1 MILGTTKA
9 IDLSTSS
16 FERIVTDGSLYVD
29 KTHMIEHFLRDSS
42 AVHLITRHR
51 RLGKT
56 LNMDALRC
64 FLTDAAD
71 YRHLFKGLY
80 IESSPVWEKA
90 NSAPVFYFDFKGL
103 TGEGYKRQLEKTI
116 VKYAY
121 SLCEPKNLD
130 GYAKRCF
137 DNIVDGNFEISDG
150 LLILTE
156 FAYETTG
163 KRSYILIDEYDKLL
177 MDNYKSDKYEEI
189 RDFETLFF
197 SAGVKGNHYLQKALI
212 TGVMRISKES
222 LFSGLNNIE
231 VFDMFD
237 DELYTNDYGFTEAEV
252 AELCEMAELD
262 TTAKAAMKAWYNGI
276 MINGTPIYNTYSTV
290 SFLKKGK
297 FECHWTRSGVMDTI
311 ADLLNEERMER
322 ITRLLAGEQIEMP
335 VERRFSV
342 IGLLKKPQD
351 SDFYSLLVQAGYLAV
366 QKNLESSETA
376 YDFMLLSVPNKEL
389 EIAWQQFILKHA
401 FAEPAAVL
409 NIFRNHKNP
418 KKFAED
424 LEKIF
429 DDRMS
434 VYDFEKPRDREKQK
448 ILERTYQQLMLILL
462 CAYGD
467 SEKHP
472 LSNRESGD
480 GRYDILVERRE
491 AYYIFELKSC
501 EKAEQLETA
510 AQQALQQINFKRYGA
525 ELDSDKRL
533 IKIGM
538 AFCGKQCRVVCG

>member
-1 MILGTTKA
+1 MILGSTKR
-9 IDLSTSS
+9 IDLSTSA

-42 AVHLITRHR
+42 AVHLVTRHR

-56 LNMDALRC
+56 LNMDTLRC
-64 FLTDAAD
+64 FLTDSAD

-103 TGEGYKRQLEKTI
+103 NPQRYKEEIYDTI
-116 VKYAY
+116 CDYIDMY
-121 SLCEPKNLD
+121 CENAVLSRATMR
-130 GYAKRCF
+130 YLNENQV
-137 DNIVDGNFEISDG
+137 DNPNG
-150 LLILTE
+150 LLYLTE
-156 FAYETTG
+156 SVYKATG

-177 MDNYKSDKYEEI
+177 MDNHKSDKYEEI

-197 SAGVKGNHYLQKALI
+197 STGVKGNHYLEKALI

-222 LFSGLNNIE
+222 LFSGLNNIKT
-231 VFDMFD
+231 FDMFND
-237 DELYTNDYGFTEAEV
+237 KLYTNDYGFTESEV

-262 TTAKAAMKAWYNGI
+262 APARVAMKAWYNGI

-290 SFLKKGK
+290 SFLDSGR
-297 FECHWTRSGVMDTI
+297 FECHWTRSGIMDTI
-311 ADLLNEERMER
+311 ADLLTEERIE
-322 ITRLLAGEQIEMP
+322 TLARLLNDEQVEEP
-335 VERRFSV
+335 VERRVSV
-342 IGLLKKPQD
+342 HGLLRKPQD

-366 QKNLESSETA
+366 QENPEYSETRHID
-376 YDFMLLSVPNKEL
+376 DFMLLSVPNKEL
-389 EIAWQQFILKHA
+389 AIAWRQFILKHA
-401 FAEPAAVL
+401 FVEPSEVL
-409 NIFRNHKNP
+409 NIFRNNKNP

-424 LEKIF
+424 LEKIL

-434 VYDFEKPRDREKQK
+434 FHDFMKPRDEETLKA
-448 ILERTYQQLMLILL
+448 LERTYQQFMLILL

-467 SEKHP
+467 SEKRP
-472 LSNRESGD
+472 ISNRESGD
-480 GRYDILVERRE
+480 GRYDILIERRE

-501 EKAEQLETA
+501 EKAEFLEKT
-510 AQQALQQINFKRYGA
+510 AQQALQQINSKRYGA
-525 ELDSDKRL
+525 DLDSEKRL

-538 AFCGKQCRVVCG
+538 AFCGKQCRVVCE

>member
-1 MILGTTKA
+1 MILGTTKT

-56 LNMDALRC
+56 LNMDTLRC

-103 TGEGYKRQLEKTI
+103 EPQRYKKHIFFQIAEYI
-116 VKYAY
+116 VSYCDK
-121 SLCEPKNLD
+121 ENLPMAVAD
-130 GYAKRCF
+130 YLHNKDF
-137 DNIVDGNFEISDG
+137 DNPNG
-150 LLILTE
+150 LLYLTE
-156 FAYETTG
+156 SVYKATG

-177 MDNYKSDKYEEI
+177 MDSYKSDKYEEI

-222 LFSGLNNIE
+222 LFSGLNNIK

-237 DELYTNDYGFTEAEV
+237 DELYTNDYGFTESEV
-252 AELCEMAELD
+252 AELCDMAGLD
-262 TTAKAAMKAWYNGI
+262 TPTRATLKAWYNGI
-276 MINGTPIYNTYSTV
+276 MVNGTPIYNTYSTV
-290 SFLKKGK
+290 SFLDSGK
-297 FECHWTRSGVMDTI
+297 FQCHWTRSGVMDTI
-311 ADLLNEERMER
+311 ADLLTEERMETL
-322 ITRLLAGEQIEMP
+322 TRLLDGEQIEEP
-335 VERRFSV
+335 VERRVSV
-342 IGLLKKPQD
+342 LGLMQKPQN
-351 SDFYSLLVQAGYLAV
+351 SDFYSLLVQAGYLAM
-366 QKNLESSETA
+366 QKNPEHSETA
-376 YDFMLLSVPNKEL
+376 YIDDFMLLSVPNKEL
-389 EIAWQQFILKHA
+389 AIAWQQFILKHA
-401 FAEPAAVL
+401 FTEPAAVL

-434 VYDFEKPRDREKQK
+434 VYDFEKPQDREKQK
-448 ILERTYQQLMLILL
+448 ILERTYQQLMLVLL

-472 LSNRESGD
+472 ISNRESGD

-501 EKAEQLETA
+501 DKAEQLENA
-510 AQQALQQINFKRYGA
+510 AQQALQQINSKRYGA
-525 ELDSDKRL
+525 ELDSEKLL

-538 AFCGKQCRVVCG
+538 AFYGKQCRVVCE

>member
-1 MILGTTKA
+1 
-9 IDLSTSS
+9 
-16 FERIVTDGSLYVD
+16 
-29 KTHMIEHFLRDSS
+29 
-42 AVHLITRHR
+42 
-51 RLGKT
+51 
-56 LNMDALRC
+56 
-64 FLTDAAD
+64 
-71 YRHLFKGLY
+71 
-80 IESSPVWEKA
+80 
-90 NSAPVFYFDFKGL
+90 
-103 TGEGYKRQLEKTI
+103 
-116 VKYAY
+116 
-121 SLCEPKNLD
+121 
-130 GYAKRCF
+130 
-137 DNIVDGNFEISDG
+137 
-150 LLILTE
+150 
-156 FAYETTG
+156 
-163 KRSYILIDEYDKLL
+163 
-177 MDNYKSDKYEEI
+177 
-189 RDFETLFF
+189 
-197 SAGVKGNHYLQKALI
+197 
-212 TGVMRISKES
+212 
-222 LFSGLNNIE
+222 
-231 VFDMFD
+231 
-237 DELYTNDYGFTEAEV
+237 
-252 AELCEMAELD
+252 
-262 TTAKAAMKAWYNGI
+262 
-276 MINGTPIYNTYSTV
+276 
-290 SFLKKGK
+290 
-297 FECHWTRSGVMDTI
+297 
-311 ADLLNEERMER
+311 
-322 ITRLLAGEQIEMP
+322 
-335 VERRFSV
+335 
-342 IGLLKKPQD
+342 
-351 SDFYSLLVQAGYLAV
+351 
-366 QKNLESSETA
+366 LESSETA

>member
-1 MILGTTKA
+1 MILGSTKR
-9 IDLSTSS
+9 IDLSTSA

-42 AVHLITRHR
+42 AVHLVTRHR

-56 LNMDALRC
+56 LNMDTLRC
-64 FLTDAAD
+64 FLTDSAD

-103 TGEGYKRQLEKTI
+103 NPQRYKEEIYDTI
-116 VKYAY
+116 CDYIDMY
-121 SLCEPKNLD
+121 CENAVLSRATMR
-130 GYAKRCF
+130 YLNENQV
-137 DNIVDGNFEISDG
+137 DNPNG
-150 LLILTE
+150 LLYLTE
-156 FAYETTG
+156 SVYKATG

-177 MDNYKSDKYEEI
+177 MDNHKSDKYEEI

-197 SAGVKGNHYLQKALI
+197 STGVKGNHYLEKALI

-222 LFSGLNNIE
+222 LFSGLNNI
-231 VFDMFD
+231 VDFDMFD
-237 DELYTNDYGFTEAEV
+237 DELYTNDYGFTEQEV
-252 AELCEMAELD
+252 AELCDMAELD
-262 TTAKAAMKAWYNGI
+262 APTRATLKAWYNGI

-290 SFLKKGK
+290 SFLNSGK
-297 FECHWTRSGVMDTI
+297 FRCHWTRSGVMDTI
-311 ADLLNEERMER
+311 ADLLNEERMET
-322 ITRLLAGEQIEMP
+322 ITRLLAGEEVEMP

-342 IGLLKKPQD
+342 IGLLKNPQN

-389 EIAWQQFILKHA
+389 TIAWQQFILKHA
-401 FAEPAAVL
+401 FAEPTAVL
-409 NIFRNHKNP
+409 NIFRNYKNP

-424 LEKIF
+424 LEKIL

-448 ILERTYQQLMLILL
+448 ILERSYQQFMLILL

-472 LSNRESGD
+472 ISNRESGD
-480 GRYDILVERRE
+480 GRYDVLVERRE

-510 AQQALQQINFKRYGA
+510 AQKALEQINLKRYGA
-525 ELDSDKRL
+525 DLDSEKLL

-538 AFCGKQCRVVCG
+538 AFCGKQCRVVCE

>member
-1 MILGTTKA
+1 MILGTTKT

-29 KTHMIEHFLRDSS
+29 KTHIIEHFLRDSS
-42 AVHLITRHR
+42 TVHLITRHR

-56 LNMDALRC
+56 LNMDTLRC
-64 FLTDAAD
+64 FLTDSAD

-80 IESSPVWEKA
+80 IESSPIWEKA

-103 TGEGYKRQLEKTI
+103 NAQTYKAYIYNTI
-116 VKYAY
+116 CDYIDMY
-121 SLCEPKNLD
+121 CENAVLSRNARSYINENK
-130 GYAKRCF
+130 F
-137 DNIVDGNFEISDG
+137 DEPNG
-150 LLILTE
+150 LLYLTE
-156 FAYETTG
+156 SVYKATG

-177 MDNYKSDKYEEI
+177 MDSYKSDKYEEI

-231 VFDMFD
+231 VFDMFN
-237 DELYTNDYGFTEAEV
+237 DELYTNDYGFTEQEV
-252 AELCEMAELD
+252 AELCDMAELD
-262 TTAKAAMKAWYNGI
+262 APTRAALKTWYNGI

-290 SFLKKGK
+290 SFLKRRK

-311 ADLLNEERMER
+311 ANLLTEERMET
-322 ITRLLAGEQIEMP
+322 ITRLLAGEQVEMP
-335 VERRFSV
+335 VERRISL
-342 IGLLKKPQD
+342 IGLLKKPQN
-351 SDFYSLLVQAGYLAV
+351 SDFYSLIVQAGYLAV
-366 QKNLESSETA
+366 QKNLEYSETA
-376 YDFMLLSVPNKEL
+376 YMDDFMLLSVPNKEL
-389 EIAWQQFILKHA
+389 TIAWQQFILKHA
-401 FAEPAAVL
+401 FEEPTAVL
-409 NIFRNHKNP
+409 NIFRNYKNP

-424 LEKIF
+424 LEKIL

-434 VYDFEKPRDREKQK
+434 MYDFDKPRDREKQK
-448 ILERTYQQLMLILL
+448 ILERTYQHFMLILL

-472 LSNRESGD
+472 ISNRESGD

-501 EKAEQLETA
+501 DKAEQLETA
-510 AQQALQQINFKRYGA
+510 AQKALEQINLKRYGA
-525 ELDSDKRL
+525 DLDSEKQL

-538 AFCGKQCRVVCG
+538 AFCEKQCRVVCG